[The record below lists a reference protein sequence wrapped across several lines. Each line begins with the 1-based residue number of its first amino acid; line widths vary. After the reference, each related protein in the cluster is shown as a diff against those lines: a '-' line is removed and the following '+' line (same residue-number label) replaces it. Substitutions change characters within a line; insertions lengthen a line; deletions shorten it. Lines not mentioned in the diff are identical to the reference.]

1 MNSPAADR
9 TGIIALCVLL
19 AIAFAFGGGGSVY
32 GLANLVVQLTALTVL
47 ALRGGAAKR
56 FWRESPVLL
65 RIAIVLTLLLPL
77 VQIVPLPETVWPALP
92 GHDLVARS
100 FEAAGTSGWMT
111 WSVDPLRTALALS
124 ALITPL
130 AVVMAGW
137 TLPHRHLLTLGWL
150 VVALGLVTTLMG
162 LVQLNPAGDNFAL
175 YPAREPGAFLVGTF
189 ANRNST
195 ALLLGFCLT
204 LACLLPAPRP
214 HPAVPWVR
222 LAVASLLLVAIV
234 LTKSR
239 TGLALAVI
247 PLGLAALRAWT
258 WLLQR
263 RSDGFGLRRGPQP
276 MLLALGAL
284 ALGATVIGGLVIAA
298 PGRINA
304 TLERFEAKDDPRR
317 FIWEDAIFAAT
328 RYWPAGA
335 GMGAFDEVFQ
345 IDESLENVTLRTAGR
360 AHNDFLEL
368 AIEAGLPGLALAAF
382 WVAVCFVMAWQSRR
396 SPIAW
401 AGWAGGAFLLT
412 IALQSITD
420 YPLRNQTILAVAGF
434 ALLLLARTASNREEE
449 GR

>member
-9 TGIIALCVLL
+9 IGIIALSVLIV
-19 AIAFAFGGGGSVY
+19 IAFAFGGGGSVY
-32 GLANLVVQLTALTVL
+32 GLANLLVQLTALMVL
-47 ALRGGAAKR
+47 ALRGGSAKQ
-56 FWRESPVLL
+56 FWRESPLLL
-65 RIAIVLTLLLPL
+65 RIPIVLALLLPL
-77 VQIVPLPETVWPALP
+77 VQIVPLPETVWPTLP

-100 FEAAGTSGWMT
+100 FEAAGTGGWMT
-111 WSVDPLRTALALS
+111 WSVDPLRSALALS

-130 AVVMAGW
+130 AVVVAGW
-137 TLPHRHLLTLGWL
+137 SLPRHHLLTLGWL
-150 VVALGLVTTLMG
+150 VVSLGLVTTLMG

-195 ALLLGFCLT
+195 ALFLVFCLT

-222 LAVASLLLVAIV
+222 LGVASLLLVAII

-247 PLGLAALRAWT
+247 PLGLAGLRALA

-263 RSDGFGLRRGPQP
+263 RSAGTGLRRGPQP
-276 MLLALGAL
+276 ILLALGAV
-284 ALGATVIGGLVIAA
+284 ALGATVVGGLVIAA
-298 PGRINA
+298 PGRIEA

-317 FIWEDAIFAAT
+317 FIWGDAIFAAE

-335 GMGAFDEVFQ
+335 GMGAFDAVFQ

-360 AHNDFLEL
+360 AHNDYIEL

-382 WVAVCFVMAWQSRR
+382 WIAACLVMAVQSRR
-396 SPIAW
+396 SQLAW
-401 AGWAGGAFLLT
+401 AGWAGGAFLLA

-420 YPLRNQTILAVAGF
+420 YPLRNQTILAFAGY
-434 ALLLLARTASNREEE
+434 ALLLLARTATNREEE
-449 GR
+449 RR